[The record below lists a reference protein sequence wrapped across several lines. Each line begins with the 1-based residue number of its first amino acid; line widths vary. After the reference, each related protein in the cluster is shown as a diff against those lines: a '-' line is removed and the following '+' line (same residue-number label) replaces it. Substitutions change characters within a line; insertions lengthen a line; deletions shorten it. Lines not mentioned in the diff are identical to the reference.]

1 MKKVDLGQSITILAN
16 VGVLAGIV
24 LLAYELRQNS
34 EALRLQAA
42 QAHLNTSYEVDMAI
56 AQDDALA
63 TLLLSPAEDRT
74 IEDQFQY
81 ERFANSTLMSWQN
94 SYNLYRQGVL
104 SEELWK
110 ANTANIS
117 RLINGQEDLR
127 LYRERFRSSYTPAF
141 NAVLDSLQVEPIEE

>member
-1 MKKVDLGQSITILAN
+1 MKTINLGQTFTILAN
-16 VGVLAGIV
+16 IGVLAGIV

-42 QAHLNTSYEVDMAI
+42 QAHLNTSYQVDMAI

-63 TLLLSPAEDRT
+63 SLLLSPSRNRT
-74 IEDQFQY
+74 DEDQFQY

-94 SYNLYRQGVL
+94 SYNLYLQGVL
-104 SEELWK
+104 SEELWV
-110 ANTANIS
+110 ANTANIA

-127 LYRERFRSSYTPAF
+127 DFRERFRSSYTPAF
-141 NAVLDSLQVEPIEE
+141 NAVLDELLEQ